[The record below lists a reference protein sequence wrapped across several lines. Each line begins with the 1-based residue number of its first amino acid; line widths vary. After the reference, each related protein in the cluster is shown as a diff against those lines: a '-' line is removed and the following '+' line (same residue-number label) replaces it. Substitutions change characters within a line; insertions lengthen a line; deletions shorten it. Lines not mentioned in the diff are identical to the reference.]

1 MANKT
6 ILDAHCHYFNYMQQ
20 SEGLESLDRAM
31 SKNGIGYS
39 VLTGCSFKKT
49 WVGDMKSADPR
60 SKKAPV
66 HHLYDDGDLYYY
78 SATDGNLWRHLVA
91 LKNRNG
97 AREEWFV
104 TSAPL
109 AHPRICLGRHTR
121 PGLSPPFLPPSPSP
135 TPVPPGALLPF
146 PPLNPPGGSHLA
158 SPASQCCTYP
168 APLLSARTV
177 GCCAGVESVAKYSM
191 LACGMNL
198 GDYSCGER
206 PHAAAMT
213 DATSPRAHATQ
224 LFLGPRDSPCDQPTA
239 TASPPSRERVG
250 SSSVVIARSRDCP
263 SAPGTPLPHPTASSG
278 W

>member
-146 PPLNPPGGSHLA
+146 PPLRPPRRLSPRLPCLPMLHLPRA
-158 SPASQCCTYP
+158 SPVRAYRWVLCRRGIGREVFDAGMWDEP
-168 APLLSARTV
+168 GRLLLR
-177 GCCAGVESVAKYSM
+177 
-191 LACGMNL
+191 
-198 GDYSCGER
+198 
-206 PHAAAMT
+206 
-213 DATSPRAHATQ
+213 
-224 LFLGPRDSPCDQPTA
+224 
-239 TASPPSRERVG
+239 
-250 SSSVVIARSRDCP
+250 
-263 SAPGTPLPHPTASSG
+263 
-278 W
+278 